1 MRGYIYLLL
10 SILFE
15 VIGSAFLKLS
25 EGFTKLT
32 PSIFLI
38 LFYSLSFLFII
49 FALKTVSLSVGYSIW
64 AGLGTAG
71 AALVGVFIFNEMLSG
86 INIIGLIVIISGV
99 VIMNLNQ
106 TSEGKE
112 QAHST

>member
-1 MRGYIYLLL
+1 MQGYIYLFI

-32 PSIFLI
+32 PSLLLV
-38 LFYSLSFLFII
+38 LFYMLSFVLFIL
-49 FALKTVSLSVGYSIW
+49 ALKTVSLSVGYSIW

-71 AALVGVFIFNEMLSG
+71 AALVGMFLFNETLSG
-86 INIIGLIVIISGV
+86 LNIFGLIVIISGV
-99 VIMNLNQ
+99 IIMNGSKQ
-106 TSEGKE
+106 PEYG
-112 QAHST
+112 

>member
-71 AALVGVFIFNEMLSG
+71 AALVGVFIFNEMLSDRK
-86 INIIGLIVIISGV
+86 IGV
-99 VIMNLNQ
+99 
-106 TSEGKE
+106 EGKYVD
-112 QAHST
+112 AARRGKCDRK

>member
-1 MRGYIYLLL
+1 MQGYIYLFI

-32 PSIFLI
+32 PSLLLV
-38 LFYSLSFLFII
+38 LFYLLSFVLFVV
-49 FALKTVSLSVGYSIW
+49 ALKTVSLSVGYSIW

-71 AALVGVFIFNEMLSG
+71 AALVGVFLFNEMLSG
-86 INIIGLIVIISGV
+86 INILGLIVIISGV
-99 VIMNLNQ
+99 VIMNM
-106 TSEGKE
+106 KE
-112 QAHST
+112 NTGYKDTLYST